1 MQQTFAS
8 EEFSTSVDALRA
20 SALSSQEGM
29 DMQFDS
35 KVAIVTGS
43 GGGIGEGYAKR
54 LATEGASVVV
64 ADINNDG
71 AERVEKENTSE
82 GGNAIAT
89 YVDIADET
97 SVAAMATVAVD
108 SFGGIDFLVNNAAIY
123 GGMRS
128 DTLLEVEWSYYQ
140 RFINV
145 NLNGALLCTRACY
158 RHIAERGG
166 GAIVNQSSTAAY
178 MAVGYYSVAKAGLNS
193 LTVNL
198 AAELAPLNIRVNAIA
213 PGPTDTEATREM
225 VPEEYQA
232 GLLAQMMIKR
242 LLTPDDLT
250 GPLVFLLSEAAGSIT
265 GKTLAVDGGQVVQT

>member
-29 DMQFDS
+29 DMQFVS

-64 ADINNDG
+64 ADINTDG
-71 AERVEKENTSE
+71 AERVAKEIASD

-89 YVDIADET
+89 YVDIADEA
-97 SVAAMATVAVD
+97 SVAAMATIAVD

-250 GPLVFLLSEAAGSIT
+250 GPLVFLLSDAAGSIT

>member
-1 MQQTFAS
+1 
-8 EEFSTSVDALRA
+8 
-20 SALSSQEGM
+20 M

-71 AERVEKENTSE
+71 AERVAKEITSE